1 MDPFKIII
9 EWVGLNVDGQRQK
22 LFQFMHF
29 LNLHSS
35 QALLNSKIFLHIFH
49 TSSSLKANSDG
60 KADLIIRIKYRHSI
74 GKKSLEAVGLI
85 SEIQDWKA
93 SLEKQS

>member
-1 MDPFKIII
+1 MGINAD
-9 EWVGLNVDGQRQK
+9 RQKHK

-35 QALLNSKIFLHIFH
+35 QALLNRQIFLHIFDA
-49 TSSSLKANSDG
+49 SSPLKANSDE

-93 SLEKQS
+93 SLEEQS